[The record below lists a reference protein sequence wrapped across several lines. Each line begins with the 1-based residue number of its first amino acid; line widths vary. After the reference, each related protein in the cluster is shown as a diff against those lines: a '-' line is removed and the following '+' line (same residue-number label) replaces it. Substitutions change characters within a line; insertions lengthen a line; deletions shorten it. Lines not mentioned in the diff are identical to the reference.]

1 MSTPA
6 GEGPILTEMTQ
17 SAPPGERPMTPHEV
31 QCDPMEVGPQ
41 SLTAPATIMT
51 TDIDNQSAPMNTSPS
66 ADRTQMDDVDMED
79 VEISNIDG
87 AADDEKAT
95 RLPPKSHFANLGL
108 NARPLKFAGG
118 KRRAPA
124 ISVDSEEKT
133 PFETSYQRKWM
144 QEEEDLTE
152 LETLLVPAGLR
163 QAYRDGGAL
172 PMDPR
177 PFALTLKTSK
187 YTTGFLTE
195 SGWHPIENEEWKIA
209 SERNH
214 ADEDLADVAL
224 VNEHAGYDDLPGKLA
239 KAKVVA
245 EEPLRKA
252 DFDAAVAEFMEDA
265 EKPLVN
271 EKYFVLDNYLEYAR
285 NLDKRPAKK
294 VSPSK
299 SSRALVVPG
308 PVQTVSRKG
317 GVVKAGKNPKL
328 PIKAKKGTNTSESPR

>member
-6 GEGPILTEMTQ
+6 GEGPIFTEMTQ
-17 SAPPGERPMTPHEV
+17 SAPPGERPITPHEV
-31 QCDPMEVGPQ
+31 QCDPMEVDPQ
-41 SLTAPATIMT
+41 SLTAPATTMT
-51 TDIDNQSAPMNTSPS
+51 TDIDNQSAPMNNSPS

-95 RLPPKSHFANLGL
+95 RLPPKSRFANLGL

-118 KRRAPA
+118 KCCAPA
-124 ISVDSEEKT
+124 ITIDSKERT
-133 PFETSYQRKWM
+133 PFESSYQRKWM

-172 PMDPR
+172 PMDPQ
-177 PFALTLKTSK
+177 PFTLTLKTSK
-187 YTTGFLTE
+187 YTTGFLME

-224 VNEHAGYDDLPGKLA
+224 VNEHVGYNDLPGKLA

-252 DFDAAVAEFMEDA
+252 DFDAAVAELMEDA
-265 EKPLVN
+265 EKPLMN
-271 EKYFVLDNYLEYAR
+271 EKYFDLDNYLEYAR

-294 VSPSK
+294 GSPSK
-299 SSRALVVPG
+299 LSKALVVPG
-308 PVQTVSRKG
+308 PVQTISRKG
-317 GVVKAGKNPKL
+317 GVVKARKNPKL
-328 PIKAKKGTNTSESPR
+328 PSEAKKGTNTSESPR

>member
-6 GEGPILTEMTQ
+6 GEGPIFTEMTQ
-17 SAPPGERPMTPHEV
+17 SAPPGERPITPHEV
-31 QCDPMEVGPQ
+31 EYDPMEVDPQ
-41 SLTAPATIMT
+41 SLTAPATTMT
-51 TDIDNQSAPMNTSPS
+51 TDIDNQSAPMSTSPS

-95 RLPPKSHFANLGL
+95 RLPPKSRFANLGL
-108 NARPLKFAGG
+108 NARPLEFAGG
-118 KRRAPA
+118 KCCAPA
-124 ISVDSEEKT
+124 ISIDSKERT
-133 PFETSYQRKWM
+133 PFETSYQRKWV
-144 QEEEDLTE
+144 QEEDDLTE
-152 LETLLVPAGLR
+152 LETLLVPVGLR

-195 SGWHPIENEEWKIA
+195 SGWHPIENEEWKIV

-245 EEPLRKA
+245 EQPVRKA
-252 DFDAAVAEFMEDA
+252 DFDLVVAELMEDT
-265 EKPLVN
+265 EKPLVD
-271 EKYFVLDNYLEYAR
+271 EKYFDLDNYLEYAR
-285 NLDKRPAKK
+285 TLDKRPAKK
-294 VSPSK
+294 RSATI
-299 SSRALVVPG
+299 SSGALVVPE
-308 PVQTVSRKG
+308 PIRTVSRKG
-317 GVVKAGKNPKL
+317 SVLKARKNPKP
-328 PIKAKKGTNTSESPR
+328 PIKVKKNTNASASSK